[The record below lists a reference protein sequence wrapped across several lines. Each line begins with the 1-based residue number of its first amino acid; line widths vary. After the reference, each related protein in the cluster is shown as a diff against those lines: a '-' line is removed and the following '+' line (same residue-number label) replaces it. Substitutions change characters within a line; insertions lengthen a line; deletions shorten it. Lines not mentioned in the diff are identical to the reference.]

1 MIGGNAAHDAIKA
14 FMKDPEV
21 DWENH
26 VDAFEH
32 LHTLRTGDSL
42 TTLVYALALDVR
54 RLRGEVAGL
63 RRELKRD
70 EQDGWIGG
78 CSIART
84 TAIKKT
90 NKGE

>member
-1 MIGGNAAHDAIKA
+1 MIGGNSANDAIKE

-21 DWENH
+21 DWENP

-32 LHTLRTGDSL
+32 LHTLRMGDSL

-54 RLRGEVAGL
+54 RLRAEVMRL
-63 RRELKRD
+63 RRE
-70 EQDGWIGG
+70 
-78 CSIART
+78 S
-84 TAIKKT
+84 KKI